1 MIISIIAALDE
12 RGTIGQ
18 DNRIPWRQAAD
29 LKRFRHLTS
38 GHHVVMGRRTYES
51 LPLPRV
57 LPDRK
62 MIVLST
68 TDEFARSLPDHVIH
82 QRSIFSAIEYAE
94 NVGETE
100 LFLIGG
106 WEVYM
111 MGLLFADRMYLTK
124 VRTSTKGKVTKFPE
138 IAWREWEMR
147 QSAGPYLADANN
159 QHPYTFEQYDRLT
172 EDVVEAKRREKRLK
186 QYEAHRIRTMTDT
199 VCEGCGKA
207 FRRALADVKASIKNG
222 RQIFC
227 SNSCAA
233 KTRNALI
240 SHVTSISCI
249 CEKCGVQFTRPAS
262 LAKNKHHYCSRVC
275 YQADLKRVRNL

>member
-12 RGTIGQ
+12 RSTIGQ
-18 DNRIPWRQAAD
+18 NNAIPWRQAAD
-29 LKRFRHLTS
+29 LKRFRQLTS

-51 LPLPRV
+51 LPQPRV

-62 MIVLST
+62 MIVLSS
-68 TDEFARSLPDHVIH
+68 TDQFARELPDHVIH
-82 QRSIFSAIEYAE
+82 HRSIFSAIEYAQE
-94 NVGETE
+94 VGESE

-106 WEVYM
+106 WEVYL
-111 MGLLFADRMYLTK
+111 MGLLFADRLYLTRIK
-124 VRTSTKGKVTKFPE
+124 THTLGKVTKFPE
-138 IAWREWEMR
+138 IAWKEWELR

-172 EDVVEAKRREKRLK
+172 EDVIEAKRREKRLK
-186 QYEAHRIRTMTDT
+186 QYEAHRIRTMTET
-199 VCEGCGKA
+199 VCEGCGKQ

-262 LAKNKHHYCSRVC
+262 LAKNKHHYCSKAC
-275 YQADLKRVRNL
+275 YRADLKRVRNL

>member
-12 RGTIGQ
+12 RQAIGQ
-18 DNRIPWRQAAD
+18 NNAIPWRQAAD
-29 LKRFRHLTS
+29 LKRFRQLTS

-51 LPLPRV
+51 LPQPRV
-57 LPDRK
+57 LLDRK
-62 MIVLST
+62 MIVLSS
-68 TDEFARSLPDHVIH
+68 TDQFASELPDHVTH

-94 NVGETE
+94 QAGETE

-106 WEVYM
+106 WEVYL
-111 MGLLFADRMYLTK
+111 MGLLFADRLYLTR
-124 VRTSTKGKVTKFPE
+124 VDTYTTGKVTKFPDV
-138 IAWREWEMR
+138 AWKEWEKR
-147 QSAGPYLADANN
+147 QSVGPYPADANN

-172 EDVVEAKRREKRLK
+172 EDVIEAKRREKRLK
-186 QYEAHRIRTMTDT
+186 QYEAHRIRTMTET
-199 VCEGCGKA
+199 VCEGCGVK

-249 CEKCGVQFTRPAS
+249 CEKCGVKFTRPAS

>member
-1 MIISIIAALDE
+1 MIVSIIAAIDE

-18 DNRIPWRQAAD
+18 NNAIPWRQAAD
-29 LKRFRHLTS
+29 LQRFRQLTVD
-38 GHHVVMGRRTYES
+38 HHVVMGRRTYES
-51 LPLPRV
+51 LPQPRV

-62 MIVLST
+62 MIVLSS
-68 TDEFARSLPDHVIH
+68 TDQFGRELPDHVIH

-94 NVGETE
+94 QAGETE

-106 WEVYM
+106 WEVYL
-111 MGLLFADRMYLTK
+111 MGLLFADRLYLTRIK
-124 VRTSTKGKVTKFPE
+124 THTLGKVTKFPDV
-138 IAWREWEMR
+138 AWKEWELR
-147 QSAGPYLADANN
+147 QSAGPYLADVNN
-159 QHPYTFEQYDRLT
+159 QHPYTFEQYERLT

-199 VCEGCGKA
+199 VCEGCGQQ

-249 CEKCGVQFTRPAS
+249 CEKCGVEFKRPAS

>member
-29 LKRFRHLTS
+29 LKRFRHLTQ

-51 LPLPRV
+51 LPQPRV
-57 LPDRK
+57 LPERK

-68 TDEFARSLPDHVIH
+68 TDDFARTLPDHVIH
-82 QRSIFSAIEYAE
+82 QRSIFSAFEYAE
-94 NVGETE
+94 NAGETE

-124 VRTSTKGKVTKFPE
+124 VRTSTKGKITKFPE

-147 QSAGPYLADANN
+147 QSAGPYPADASN
-159 QHPYTFEQYDRLT
+159 QHAYTFELHERLT
-172 EDVVEAKRREKRLK
+172 EDVLTARRREKRLK
-186 QYEAHRIRTMTDT
+186 QYEAHRIRTMTDV
-199 VCEGCGKA
+199 VCEGCGVQ
-207 FRRALADVKASIKNG
+207 FRRALADVNSSIKNG

-233 KTRNALI
+233 KTRNGII
-240 SHVTSISCI
+240 SQLTSISCT

-262 LAKNKHHYCSRVC
+262 LSKNKHHYCSKAC
-275 YQADLKRVRNL
+275 YRADLKRVRNL

>member
-1 MIISIIAALDE
+1 MIVSIIAAIDE

-18 DNRIPWRQAAD
+18 NNAIPWRQAAD
-29 LKRFRHLTS
+29 LQRFRQLTVD
-38 GHHVVMGRRTYES
+38 HHVVMGRRTYES
-51 LPLPRV
+51 LPQPRV

-62 MIVLST
+62 MIVLSS
-68 TDEFARSLPDHVIH
+68 TDQFGRELPGHVIH

-94 NVGETE
+94 QAGETE

-106 WEVYM
+106 WEVYL
-111 MGLLFADRMYLTK
+111 MGLLFADRLYLTRIK
-124 VRTSTKGKVTKFPE
+124 TNTIGKVTKFPE
-138 IAWREWEMR
+138 IAWKEWEMR
-147 QSAGPYLADANN
+147 QSAGPYLPDANN
-159 QHPYTFEQYDRLT
+159 QHPYTFELHERIT
-172 EDVVEAKRREKRLK
+172 EDLLMAKKREKRLK

-199 VCEGCGKA
+199 VCEGCGQQ

-222 RQIFC
+222 PQIFC

-249 CEKCGVQFTRPAS
+249 CEKCGVEFKRPAS

>member
-18 DNRIPWRQAAD
+18 NNRIPWRQAAD

-51 LPLPRV
+51 LPKPRV

-82 QRSIFSAIEYAE
+82 QRSIFSAMEYAE
-94 NVGETE
+94 NAGETE

-106 WEVYM
+106 WEVYL
-111 MGLLFADRMYLTK
+111 MGLLFADRMYLTRVK
-124 VRTSTKGKVTKFPE
+124 THTLGKVTKFPE
-138 IAWREWEMR
+138 IAWREWELR
-147 QSAGPYLADANN
+147 QSAGPYLADAHN

-172 EDVVEAKRREKRLK
+172 EDSIEAKRREKRLR
-186 QYEAHRIRTMTDT
+186 QFAEHRVRTMTT
-199 VCEGCGKA
+199 ASCEQCGKV
-207 FRRALADVKASIKNG
+207 FQRALADIKSNIKHG
-222 RQIFC
+222 RKIFC
-227 SNSCAA
+227 TSSCSAQYRMTTISEQ
-233 KTRNALI
+233 TR
-240 SHVTSISCI
+240 ISCT
-249 CEKCGVQFTRPAS
+249 CEKCGVKFTRPAS
-262 LAKNKHHYCSRVC
+262 LAKNKFHYCSKAC
-275 YQADLKRVRNL
+275 YRADLKRVRNL